1 MNAVERLWR
10 ALGQRDWAS
19 AERQLH
25 PHARISWPHTGEVFP
40 SAEAY
45 VTAIR
50 LNPGVPTVHVD
61 RVLTDERTIAALV
74 RIERDDGERRCGG
87 FYLLQEGRIASGT
100 ELWVLSGAREIPPHR
115 R

>member
-10 ALGQRDWAS
+10 ALGARDWAG

-25 PHARISWPHTGEVFP
+25 PQARISWPHTGEEW
-40 SAEAY
+40 ADAAAY

-50 LNPGVPTVHVD
+50 LHPGAPEIHLE
-61 RVLTDERTIAALV
+61 RVLSDDHHTAVLARVL
-74 RIERDDGERRCGG
+74 RDDGERRCAG

-100 ELWVLSGAREIPPHR
+100 ELWVVQGGREVPLYR

>member
-10 ALGQRDWAS
+10 ALGRRDWAS

-25 PHARISWPHTGEVFP
+25 PNARITWPHTGEVFAD
-40 SAEAY
+40 AEAY
-45 VTAIR
+45 VTAVR
-50 LNPGVPTVHVD
+50 LNPGIPEVHLE
-61 RVLTDERTIAALV
+61 RVLVDDRSVGVLV
-74 RIERDDGERRCGG
+74 RLVRQDGERRCGG

-100 ELWVLSGAREIPPHR
+100 ELWVLEGGREIPSYR

>member
-10 ALGQRDWAS
+10 ALGRRDWDS

-25 PHARISWPHTGEVFP
+25 PSARISWPHTGEIFP
-40 SAEAY
+40 DAEAY
-45 VTAIR
+45 VTAFR
-50 LNPGVPTVHVD
+50 LIPGTPRITVERFVA
-61 RVLTDERTIAALV
+61 DERHVGVLV
-74 RIERDDGERRCGG
+74 SLQREDGERRCGG

-100 ELWVLSGAREIPPHR
+100 ELWVVSGGREVPPYR

>member
-10 ALGQRDWAS
+10 ALGRRDWAS

-25 PHARISWPHTGEVFP
+25 PHARISWPHTGELFP
-40 SAEAY
+40 DAEAY

-50 LNPGVPTVHVD
+50 LNPGTPTVHLE
-61 RVLTDERTIAALV
+61 RVVADERTISVLV
-74 RIERDDGERRCGG
+74 RVERQDGERRCGG

-100 ELWVLSGAREIPPHR
+100 ELWVATGARQIPPYR
-115 R
+115 S

>member
-10 ALGQRDWAS
+10 ALGARDWAS
-19 AERQLH
+19 AERQMH
-25 PHARISWPHTGEVFP
+25 PAARIAWPHTGEVFP
-40 SAEAY
+40 DAEAY

-50 LNPGVPTVHVD
+50 LNPGIPTVHLD
-61 RVLTDERTIAALV
+61 RVVVEDRYVGVLV
-74 RIERDDGERRCGG
+74 RVEREDGERRCGG

-100 ELWVLSGAREIPPHR
+100 ELWVATGARDVPPYR

>member
-1 MNAVERLWR
+1 VNAVDRLWR
-10 ALGQRDWAS
+10 ALAQRDWRS

-25 PHARISWPHTGEVFP
+25 PGARISWPHTGEVFMD
-40 SAEAY
+40 AEAY

-50 LNPGVPTVHVD
+50 LNPGAPEIHLE
-61 RVLTDERTIAALV
+61 RVLSDDHHTAVLARVL
-74 RIERDDGERRCGG
+74 RDDGERRCAG

-100 ELWVLSGAREIPPHR
+100 ELWVVAGGRDVPLHR

>member
-25 PHARISWPHTGEVFP
+25 PQARISWPHTGEVFRD
-40 SAEAY
+40 AEAY

-50 LNPGVPTVHVD
+50 LNPGIPVIQVE
-61 RVLTDERTIAALV
+61 RVLFGQARYRDADHGPGQDE
-74 RIERDDGERRCGG
+74 
-87 FYLLQEGRIASGT
+87 YLLRLEPAITGKEVAEAGCKAAHLGENLGSSG
-100 ELWVLSGAREIPPHR
+100 VSQ
-115 R
+115 